1 MVGTTCS
8 SITTWPYVGRFYR
21 GFEAPMTA
29 TGRWLPFGRDVLPLS
44 YKDQVGVIV
53 FTGTSHT
60 HHTSL
65 LCVDRP
71 EISPEIVP
79 LLLE

>member
-1 MVGTTCS
+1 
-8 SITTWPYVGRFYR
+8 
-21 GFEAPMTA
+21 MTA

-53 FTGTSHT
+53 FMGPSHT
-60 HHTSL
+60 HHASL
-65 LCVDRP
+65 LYDDRQP
-71 EISPEIVP
+71 KISPKIVS